1 MADRKT
7 LWTIL
12 AVAAIATA
20 LTGWADS
27 VAEDYAEQALKRAL
41 VTFAA
46 ARTLNG
52 VISVVQST
60 EVGVG
65 VTVAIGEVLD
75 PINDLVERFS
85 AVMLVAASS
94 LGLQNVL
101 LNITTSPGVT
111 ALLVIAAVIATALL
125 WWPGKSGKTR
135 WVAAPRILIVVI
147 AIRFLFPLLIVSTNL
162 VTDTFLAAEQAE
174 ATAALEGTSTA
185 IKELN
190 DDIEA
195 TTETDQSLM
204 DRLGSV
210 IDESLR
216 AIDVTARLDA
226 LKANAAK
233 AAEHIV
239 HLIVLFVLQT
249 IILPLAIL
257 WLLVEFLK
265 RSAGRMME
273 KTL

>member
-12 AVAAIATA
+12 ALGAIATA
-20 LTGWADS
+20 LTGWADT
-27 VAEDYAEQALKRAL
+27 VAEDYAERALKRAL

-101 LNITTSPGVT
+101 LNITASAGVT
-111 ALLVIAAVIATALL
+111 ALLVIGAVSAIVML
-125 WWPGKSGKTR
+125 WWPGKFRNKAMTVSS
-135 WVAAPRILIVVI
+135 RILIVVI
-147 AIRFLFPLLIVSTNL
+147 AIRFLVPLLIMATNL
-162 VTDTFLAAEQAE
+162 VTDVFLTAEQVE
-174 ATAALEGTSTA
+174 ATAALEGTSSTMR
-185 IKELN
+185 ELN
-190 DDIEA
+190 EELEA
-195 TTETDQSLM
+195 STDEEQSLI
-204 DRLGSV
+204 DRLGSM
-210 IDESLR
+210 IDESLES
-216 AIDVTARLDA
+216 IDIAAKIDA
-226 LKANAAK
+226 LKENATM

-239 HLIVLFVLQT
+239 QLIVLFVLQT

-257 WLLVEFLK
+257 WLLVELLK
-265 RSAGRMME
+265 RAAGRLME
-273 KTL
+273 KSI